1 MASGPRLLNQALQK
15 SITARAGARALRGQE
30 SVFIYTYRGEHRIS
44 TLIANKVGGG
54 FLHNVG
60 AARCSDAPTC
70 GCCVCVPEQPEGD
83 GSREQRAEQELLQ
96 QQRPQRVRCRSAS
109 KDQDGKYAEVSHF
122 SHRNSSN
129 LRNKTKRLDYDQCPD
144 VCPVL

>member
-54 FLHNVG
+54 GFSIMLVQRVAAAHQRAG
-60 AARCSDAPTC
+60 A
-70 GCCVCVPEQPEGD
+70 VCVFQSNQKATVHVNNEQ
-83 GSREQRAEQELLQ
+83 SRNCCSSRGLSVFAVEVPARTKMVNTQKSPISVTETLQ
-96 QQRPQRVRCRSAS
+96 IS
-109 KDQDGKYAEVSHF
+109 E
-122 SHRNSSN
+122 
-129 LRNKTKRLDYDQCPD
+129 TKPNA
-144 VCPVL
+144 